1 MSRIE
6 ELEKR
11 LAADPNSRMFVQ
23 LAEEYRKAGMLEQ
36 AIDCCEKGLKKHP
49 QYPSAR
55 VLLGR
60 ALLEAGSFDRASAEF
75 ETVLKQV
82 PDNILAHKFL
92 GETYHRLGRLDEA
105 LKKYK
110 VASTLAPEDTELGE
124 RIQEVQAELSG
135 GPRPAP
141 PSQPV
146 APPPPVA
153 AMPQPPPVQ
162 PAETARP
169 VVAAPVPAPPPV
181 DDEPTLVESSGRLI
195 DLPPIPLVEVDEPM
209 VLEGRDYIPPPKAPA
224 PAPPPAA
231 RPAPPPAPEFTEIE
245 PEALFEPTI
254 VEPLPVAPPPVAP
267 PPVAR
272 PPAATPPAAPVAPPA
287 PPVAAPPIP
296 PPAPKPPAPAPAPAP
311 AAEIETP
318 TMAETYASQGHF
330 DQALAVYRKII
341 ERQPQ
346 ETQYRERVE
355 ELLMLSRAAR
365 SPSAAPPAPSTSSTP
380 SKRPED
386 SYVADELT
394 IRVLEDWLDAI
405 RKSREA

>member
-11 LAADPNSRMFVQ
+11 LAADPSSRMFVQ

-105 LKKYK
+105 LKKYR

-124 RIQEVQAELSG
+124 RIQEVEAELAG
-135 GPRPAP
+135 GPRRAPPLPPAAPVAPTSAAPASRPSPQAPRPPEPQRPTAASPLRPAP
-141 PSQPV
+141 P
-146 APPPPVA
+146 
-153 AMPQPPPVQ
+153 
-162 PAETARP
+162 PADFEVSEVESTARM
-169 VVAAPVPAPPPV
+169 
-181 DDEPTLVESSGRLI
+181 I

-209 VLEGRDYIPPPKAPA
+209 VLEGRDYAPPPKAPTP
-224 PAPPPAA
+224 PAPVAPPAA
-231 RPAPPPAPEFTEIE
+231 RATRPPPPAPRFTEIE
-245 PEALFEPTI
+245 PEALLERTI
-254 VEPLPVAPPPVAP
+254 VDPPRVAPPPKAEAP
-267 PPVAR
+267 PR
-272 PPAATPPAAPVAPPA
+272 
-287 PPVAAPPIP
+287 
-296 PPAPKPPAPAPAPAP
+296 PPAPAPV
-311 AAEIETP
+311 AEIETP
-318 TMAETYASQGHF
+318 TMAEIYANQGHF

-341 ERQPQ
+341 ERQPNN
-346 ETQYRERVE
+346 TQYRERVE

-365 SPSAAPPAPSTSSTP
+365 SKAAPSTP
-380 SKRPED
+380 SRRPED
-386 SYVADELT
+386 SYGADERT
-394 IRVLEDWLDAI
+394 IRVLEDWLEAI
-405 RKSREA
+405 RRSREG

>member
-11 LAADPNSRMFVQ
+11 LAADPSSRMFVQ
-23 LAEEYRKAGMLEQ
+23 LAEEYRKSGMLEQ

-105 LKKYK
+105 LKKYR

-124 RIQEVQAELSG
+124 RIQEVEAELAG
-135 GPRPAP
+135 GPRRAPPLPPPAPAPPTSAAPASRPSPQAPRPPEPQRPTAASPLRPAP
-141 PSQPV
+141 P
-146 APPPPVA
+146 
-153 AMPQPPPVQ
+153 
-162 PAETARP
+162 PADFEASEVESTARM
-169 VVAAPVPAPPPV
+169 
-181 DDEPTLVESSGRLI
+181 I

-209 VLEGRDYIPPPKAPA
+209 VLEGRDYAPPPKAPAPPAPVAPPAARATRPPSRPAPRFTQIEPEALLERTIVDPPRAAPPPKAPA
-224 PAPPPAA
+224 PA
-231 RPAPPPAPEFTEIE
+231 R
-245 PEALFEPTI
+245 
-254 VEPLPVAPPPVAP
+254 
-267 PPVAR
+267 
-272 PPAATPPAAPVAPPA
+272 
-287 PPVAAPPIP
+287 
-296 PPAPKPPAPAPAPAP
+296 PPAPAPVAEIPPPPKAEAPRRPPAPAP
-311 AAEIETP
+311 VAEIETP
-318 TMAETYASQGHF
+318 TMAEIYANQGHF

-341 ERQPQ
+341 ERQPNN
-346 ETQYRERVE
+346 TQYRERVE

-365 SPSAAPPAPSTSSTP
+365 SKAAPSTP
-380 SKRPED
+380 SRRPED
-386 SYVADELT
+386 SYQADERT
-394 IRVLEDWLDAI
+394 IRVLEDWLEAI
-405 RKSREA
+405 RRSREG

>member
-23 LAEEYRKAGMLEQ
+23 LAEEYRKAGMLDQ
-36 AIDCCEKGLKKHP
+36 AIDCCENGLKKHP

-60 ALLEAGSFDRASAEF
+60 ALLEAESFDRASAEF

-110 VASTLAPEDTELGE
+110 VASALAPEDTELGE
-124 RIQEVQAELSG
+124 RIQAVQTELAG

-141 PSQPV
+141 PSPPAAPASRPTPPQAPRPAEPQRPAAAA
-146 APPPPVA
+146 APPKAV
-153 AMPQPPPVQ
+153 
-162 PAETARP
+162 R
-169 VVAAPVPAPPPV
+169 PAPPSP
-181 DDEPTLVESSGRLI
+181 EAEEAPEVESTARMI

-209 VLEGRDYIPPPKAPA
+209 VLEGRDYAPPPKPPA
-224 PAPPPAA
+224 PRPPTPAAPPPRA
-231 RPAPPPAPEFTEIE
+231 APPPSPAFTEIE

-254 VEPLPVAPPPVAP
+254 VDPGPAKPAAPKAPPPP
-267 PPVAR
+267 PR
-272 PPAATPPAAPVAPPA
+272 APV
-287 PPVAAPPIP
+287 
-296 PPAPKPPAPAPAPAP
+296 
-311 AAEIETP
+311 AEIETP
-318 TMAETYASQGHF
+318 TMAEIYANQGHF

-341 ERQPQ
+341 ERQPN

-365 SPSAAPPAPSTSSTP
+365 APAAQPTP
-380 SKRPED
+380 SRRPES
-386 SYVADELT
+386 SYDADERT
-394 IRVLEDWLDAI
+394 IRVLEDWLEAI
-405 RKSREA
+405 RKSRGA

>member
-11 LAADPNSRMFVQ
+11 LAADPNSRTFVQ

-55 VLLGR
+55 VALGR

-105 LKKYK
+105 LKKYR

-124 RIQEVQAELSG
+124 RIQEVQAELAG

-141 PSQPV
+141 PSQPAGPPPAAAPAPPAPV
-146 APPPPVA
+146 SAPPRPAPPSPPPPA
-153 AMPQPPPVQ
+153 AAAPESE
-162 PAETARP
+162 ATARM
-169 VVAAPVPAPPPV
+169 
-181 DDEPTLVESSGRLI
+181 I

-209 VLEGRDYIPPPKAPA
+209 VLEGRDYAPPPRTPQPPA

-231 RPAPPPAPEFTEIE
+231 RVSPPPPAPAFTEIE
-245 PEALFEPTI
+245 PEALLEPTI
-254 VEPLPVAPPPVAP
+254 FDPGPIS
-267 PPVAR
+267 
-272 PPAATPPAAPVAPPA
+272 PPAAKPP
-287 PPVAAPPIP
+287 
-296 PPAPKPPAPAPAPAP
+296 PPAPAPAARPAP
-311 AAEIETP
+311 PVAEIETP
-318 TMAETYASQGHF
+318 TMAEIYASQGHF
-330 DQALAVYRKII
+330 DRALAVYRRII
-341 ERQPQ
+341 ERHPN
-346 ETQYRERVE
+346 ETQYRERIE
-355 ELLMLSRAAR
+355 ELLMLSRAAGAPNA
-365 SPSAAPPAPSTSSTP
+365 PSATSGRPAA
-380 SKRPED
+380 D
-386 SYVADELT
+386 SFEADERT
-394 IRVLEDWLDAI
+394 IRVLTDWLEAI
-405 RKSREA
+405 RKSRGA

>member
-60 ALLEAGSFDRASAEF
+60 TLLEAGSFDRASAEF

-105 LKKYK
+105 LKKYR

-124 RIQEVQAELSG
+124 RIQEVQAELAG
-135 GPRPAP
+135 GPRPKAP
-141 PSQPV
+141 APSQPASA
-146 APPPPVA
+146 APPVSAVPPAPSLV
-153 AMPQPPPVQ
+153 PTPPRPPEPPRP
-162 PAETARP
+162 PAE
-169 VVAAPVPAPPPV
+169 AALPGPVPAPP
-181 DDEPTLVESSGRLI
+181 EVESPSRLI

-209 VLEGRDYIPPPKAPA
+209 VLETRDYIPPPKASPPA
-224 PAPPPAA
+224 SVAPPAA
-231 RPAPPPAPEFTEIE
+231 RATPSPAPAFTEIE

-254 VEPLPVAPPPVAP
+254 VEHV
-267 PPVAR
+267 
-272 PPAATPPAAPVAPPA
+272 PVAPPA
-287 PPVAAPPIP
+287 PVAPPP
-296 PPAPKPPAPAPAPAP
+296 PPPMPPAPAPVEVRTAPAP
-311 AAEIETP
+311 VAEIETP
-318 TMAETYASQGHF
+318 TMAEIYAGQGHF
-330 DQALAVYRKII
+330 DQALSVYRKII
-341 ERQPQ
+341 ERQPN

-355 ELLMLSRAAR
+355 QLLQLSRAAR
-365 SPSAAPPAPSTSSTP
+365 APAAAASTP
-380 SKRPED
+380 PRRGED
-386 SYVADELT
+386 SYEGDERT
-394 IRVLEDWLDAI
+394 IRVLEDWLEAI
-405 RKSREA
+405 RKSRGE

>member
-105 LKKYK
+105 LKKYR
-110 VASTLAPEDTELGE
+110 VASTLAPEDTELGD
-124 RIQEVQAELSG
+124 RIQEVQAELAG
-135 GPRPAP
+135 GPRPARPSP
-141 PSQPV
+141 PG
-146 APPPPVA
+146 APPPAPA
-153 AMPQPPPVQ
+153 AAGAPPA
-162 PAETARP
+162 PASAPPRP
-169 VVAAPVPAPPPV
+169 ASPAAPPPIAAAP
-181 DDEPTLVESSGRLI
+181 ESEATARLV

-209 VLEGRDYIPPPKAPA
+209 VLEVRDYAPSPRTPQPPA
-224 PAPPPAA
+224 PAQPKAA
-231 RPAPPPAPEFTEIE
+231 RVSPPPPAPAFTEIE
-245 PEALFEPTI
+245 PEALLEPTI
-254 VEPLPVAPPPVAP
+254 FEPG
-267 PPVAR
+267 
-272 PPAATPPAAPVAPPA
+272 
-287 PPVAAPPIP
+287 PIS
-296 PPAPKPPAPAPAPAP
+296 PPAPKPTPPAPAPAARPAP
-311 AAEIETP
+311 PVAEIETP
-318 TMAETYASQGHF
+318 TMAEIYAGQGHF

-341 ERQPQ
+341 ERHPDD
-346 ETQYRERVE
+346 TQHRERIE
-355 ELLMLSRAAR
+355 ELLMLSRAAG
-365 SPSAAPPAPSTSSTP
+365 AQNAPPSTSR
-380 SKRPED
+380 RPAAD
-386 SYVADELT
+386 SFETDERT
-394 IRVLEDWLDAI
+394 IRVLTDWLEAI
-405 RKSREA
+405 RKSRGA

>member
-92 GETYHRLGRLDEA
+92 GETYYRLGRLDEA

-110 VASTLAPEDTELGE
+110 VASALAPEDTELVD
-124 RIQEVQAELSG
+124 RIQEVQAELAG

-141 PSQPV
+141 SSPR
-146 APPPPVA
+146 AGPPPASA
-153 AMPQPPPVQ
+153 ASAPASPPP
-162 PAETARP
+162 R
-169 VVAAPVPAPPPV
+169 AAPPAPPPA
-181 DDEPTLVESSGRLI
+181 DDEALEVESTARLI

-209 VLEGRDYIPPPKAPA
+209 VLEGRDYVPPPKAPPA
-224 PAPPPAA
+224 PAAPLGARATPPP
-231 RPAPPPAPEFTEIE
+231 PSFTEFE
-245 PEALFEPTI
+245 PEALLEPTI
-254 VEPLPVAPPPVAP
+254 VDRV
-267 PPVAR
+267 
-272 PPAATPPAAPVAPPA
+272 
-287 PPVAAPPIP
+287 PIA
-296 PPAPKPPAPAPAPAP
+296 PPAPKPPPPPRPPAPAP

-318 TMAETYASQGHF
+318 TMAEIYANQGHF

-341 ERQPQ
+341 ERQPN

-355 ELLMLSRAAR
+355 ELLMLARAAR
-365 SPSAAPPAPSTSSTP
+365 SKAAPPTP
-380 SKRPED
+380 PRRPED
-386 SYVADELT
+386 SYQADERT
-394 IRVLEDWLDAI
+394 VRVLEDWLEAI
-405 RKSREA
+405 RKSRGD

>member
-60 ALLEAGSFDRASAEF
+60 ALHESGSFDRASAEF

-124 RIQEVQAELSG
+124 RIQEVQAELAG
-135 GPRPAP
+135 GPRAAPPLQPAAPGPAPAAPHASPQAARPPEPQRPATAAGPPRPAP
-141 PSQPV
+141 PAAAA
-146 APPPPVA
+146 APEV
-153 AMPQPPPVQ
+153 
-162 PAETARP
+162 ESTARM
-169 VVAAPVPAPPPV
+169 
-181 DDEPTLVESSGRLI
+181 I

-209 VLEGRDYIPPPKAPA
+209 VLEVSNYAPPPRVPAAPA
-224 PAPPPAA
+224 PA
-231 RPAPPPAPEFTEIE
+231 APPPARATPPPAPAFREIE
-245 PEALFEPTI
+245 PEALLEPTI
-254 VEPLPVAPPPVAP
+254 IDPGPIAAPVPKAPPPP
-267 PPVAR
+267 R
-272 PPAATPPAAPVAPPA
+272 
-287 PPVAAPPIP
+287 
-296 PPAPKPPAPAPAPAP
+296 PPAPAPV
-311 AAEIETP
+311 AEIETP
-318 TMAETYASQGHF
+318 TMAEIYANQGHF

-341 ERQPQ
+341 ERQPN
-346 ETQYRERVE
+346 EAQYRERVE

-365 SPSAAPPAPSTSSTP
+365 SKAAPSTP
-380 SKRPED
+380 SRRPED
-386 SYVADELT
+386 SYAADERT
-394 IRVLEDWLDAI
+394 IQVLEDWLEAI
-405 RKSREA
+405 RKSRGA

>member
-11 LAADPNSRMFVQ
+11 LGADPSSRMFVQ

-105 LKKYK
+105 LKKYR

-124 RIQEVQAELSG
+124 RIQEVQAELAGAPPAPASAPPG
-135 GPRPAP
+135 PAP
-141 PSQPV
+141 PVS
-146 APPPPVA
+146 PPPVA
-153 AMPQPPPVQ
+153 AVP
-162 PAETARP
+162 ESESTARM
-169 VVAAPVPAPPPV
+169 
-181 DDEPTLVESSGRLI
+181 I
-195 DLPPIPLVEVDEPM
+195 YLPPIPLVEVDEPM
-209 VLEGRDYIPPPKAPA
+209 VLEGRDYVPPPKAPPA
-224 PAPPPAA
+224 PAAPLGARATPPP
-231 RPAPPPAPEFTEIE
+231 PSFTEFE
-245 PEALFEPTI
+245 PEALLEPTI
-254 VEPLPVAPPPVAP
+254 VDRVPI
-267 PPVAR
+267 
-272 PPAATPPAAPVAPPA
+272 APPA
-287 PPVAAPPIP
+287 PKAPPP
-296 PPAPKPPAPAPAPAP
+296 PRPPAPAPV
-311 AAEIETP
+311 AEIETP
-318 TMAETYASQGHF
+318 TMAEIYANQGHF

-341 ERQPQ
+341 ERQPN

-355 ELLMLSRAAR
+355 ELLMLARAAR
-365 SPSAAPPAPSTSSTP
+365 SKAAPPTP
-380 SKRPED
+380 PRRPED
-386 SYVADELT
+386 SYQADERT
-394 IRVLEDWLDAI
+394 VRVLEDWLEAI
-405 RKSREA
+405 RKSRGD

>member
-110 VASTLAPEDTELGE
+110 VASALAPEDTELVD
-124 RIQEVQAELSG
+124 RIQEAQAELAG

-141 PSQPV
+141 ALPSQPA
-146 APPPPVA
+146 APIPPVA
-153 AMPQPPPVQ
+153 AGPASRQPPQ
-162 PAETARP
+162 AARP
-169 VVAAPVPAPPPV
+169 PEPQRPAVPPRPAPPEAP
-181 DDEPTLVESSGRLI
+181 EALEVESTARLI

-209 VLEGRDYIPPPKAPA
+209 VLEGRDYAPPPKAPEPLA
-224 PAPPPAA
+224 ARAAPPPRA
-231 RPAPPPAPEFTEIE
+231 PAFREIE
-245 PEALFEPTI
+245 PEVLLEPTI
-254 VEPLPVAPPPVAP
+254 VDPPRVAPTAPKAPPPP
-267 PPVAR
+267 R
-272 PPAATPPAAPVAPPA
+272 PPAPV
-287 PPVAAPPIP
+287 
-296 PPAPKPPAPAPAPAP
+296 
-311 AAEIETP
+311 AEIETP
-318 TMAETYASQGHF
+318 TMAEIYANQGHF

-341 ERQPQ
+341 ERQPN
-346 ETQYRERVE
+346 ETQYRDRVE

-365 SPSAAPPAPSTSSTP
+365 PKASPSTP

-386 SYVADELT
+386 SYQADERT
-394 IRVLEDWLDAI
+394 IQVLEDWLEAI
-405 RKSREA
+405 RKSRGA